1 MSILG
6 VDFGGSFIKSGVIY
20 SSGFV
25 EYKSNIETPKSS
37 TPENV
42 FNAIKPLINSDIEK
56 VGMAIPCAVKNNRA
70 LTSTNVDAGWQS
82 INLKETARGIL
93 GVDCTFI
100 NDADAAAVAEMS
112 ENVDTYGLT
121 ILLTF
126 GTGIGAAIIY
136 NGTLIPNMEFG
147 RMAMPNGIDTAEAF
161 VSARAKRDLGMQ
173 WDEYIY
179 RMNIYL
185 DYVCD
190 MFQPDNIIIGGGV
203 SDDWEQWGDKLK
215 APCNIHKAKLGNN
228 AGFIGAAHYANGF
241 AN

>member
-1 MSILG
+1 MSVLG
-6 VDFGGSFIKSGVIY
+6 VDFGGSFIKSGTVY
-20 SSGFV
+20 TGGSSQ
-25 EYKSNIETPKSS
+25 NDPIPTPEVS

-42 FNAIKPLINSDIEK
+42 FYAIKPLVHSGITK

-70 LTSTNVDAGWQS
+70 LTSTNISNIWQTIDLQKS
-82 INLKETARGIL
+82 AQDIL
-93 GVDCTFI
+93 GIDCTFI

-112 ENVDTYGLT
+112 ENIETYGLT

-126 GTGIGAAIIY
+126 GTGIGAAMIY

-147 RMAMPNGIDTAEAF
+147 RMAMPRGIDTAEDF
-161 VSARAKRDLGMQ
+161 VSAKMKTYLGLN
-173 WDEYIY
+173 WDEYAY
-179 RMNIYL
+179 RMNLYL

-190 MFQPDNIIIGGGV
+190 MFQPDNLIIGGGV
-203 SDDWEQWGDKLK
+203 SDDWDQWGHLLK
-215 APCNIHKAKLGNN
+215 APCNIHKARLGNN

>member
-6 VDFGGSFIKSGVIY
+6 VDFGGSFIKSGIVY
-20 SSGFV
+20 SSGSV
-25 EYKSNIETPKSS
+25 VHNPSIETPNPS

-42 FNAIKPLINSDIEK
+42 FNAIKPLITSDIQK
-56 VGMAIPCAVKNNRA
+56 VGMAIPCAVKENRA
-70 LTSTNVDAGWQS
+70 LTSTNVDAGWRS
-82 INLKETARGIL
+82 INLKETAREIL

-112 ENVDTYGLT
+112 ANIDTHGLT

-126 GTGIGAAIIY
+126 GTGIGAAMIY

-147 RMAMPNGIDTAEAF
+147 RMAMPRGIDTAEEF
-161 VSARAKRDLGMQ
+161 VSGRARKELGMD
-173 WDEYIY
+173 WEEYGY

-185 DYVCD
+185 QYVCD
-190 MFQPDNIIIGGGV
+190 MFQPDNLIIGGGV
-203 SDDWEQWGDKLK
+203 SEEWDSWAHRLVV
-215 APCNIHKAKLGNN
+215 PCAVHKAKLGNN
-228 AGFIGAAHYANGF
+228 AGFIGAAQYADGF